1 MKTVRTQVRRIPKRA
16 SYDRAQVYAILDAA
30 RICHLGFVVD
40 QQPYVIPTIHT
51 RIGDTLYIHGAPASR
66 MLKVLAQGVPICV
79 TVSHVDGLVLAKSAF
94 HHSMNYRSVMVLGK
108 AALVED
114 LEQKAAA
121 LRGFVE
127 DIAPGRYSDCRP
139 PNRKELK
146 STSVLRV
153 PIEEASA
160 KVRTGGPVDDAEDL
174 GLGYWSGVLPL
185 RPQFDDAIASSD
197 GIAMPDYL
205 QSLAPNNE

>member
-1 MKTVRTQVRRIPKRA
+1 MKTARTQIRRIPKRA
-16 SYDRAQVYAILDAA
+16 NYDRDPVYDILDAA

-51 RIGDTLYIHGAPASR
+51 RIGDTLYLHGAPASR

-94 HHSMNYRSVMVLGK
+94 HHSMNYRSVIVLGN

-114 LEQKAAA
+114 LSEKADA

-127 DIAPGRYSDCRP
+127 DIAPGRYSDCRH
-139 PNRKELK
+139 PNSKELK

-153 PIEEASA
+153 LIEEASA

-174 GLGYWSGVLPL
+174 QLDHWSGVLPL
-185 RPQFDDAIASSD
+185 RPQFGSAIASSD
-197 GIAMPDYL
+197 EIAMPDYL
-205 QSLAPNNE
+205 RSLVPNDA